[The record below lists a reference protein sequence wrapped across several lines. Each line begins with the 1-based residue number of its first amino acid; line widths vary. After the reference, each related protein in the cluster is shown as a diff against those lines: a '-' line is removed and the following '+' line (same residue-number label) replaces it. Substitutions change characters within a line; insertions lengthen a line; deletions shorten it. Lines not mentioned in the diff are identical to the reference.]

1 MESMSATAEISIRK
15 ATSHDVHAIRRLVA
29 PYASERILLEKEAVA
44 YYESIQEFR
53 IAEDAQGDV
62 VGCGALH
69 CMWEDIAEV
78 RTLAVAPG
86 ARGKGAGHLL
96 LTQLMEDASALGVSR
111 VFCLTFEVAFFERH
125 GFEVMAEQ
133 SAVDPEVF
141 AELLRSQDDG
151 VAEFLD
157 LARVKQNTL
166 GNTRMI
172 TTIG

>member
-1 MESMSATAEISIRK
+1 
-15 ATSHDVHAIRRLVA
+15 
-29 PYASERILLEKEAVA
+29 LLD
-44 YYESIQEFR
+44 
-53 IAEDAQGDV
+53 DA
-62 VGCGALH
+62 L
-69 CMWEDIAEV
+69 
-78 RTLAVAPG
+78 
-86 ARGKGAGHLL
+86 
-96 LTQLMEDASALGVSR
+96 ALGVSR
-111 VFCLTFEVAFFERH
+111 VFCLTFEVAFFERN

-172 TTIG
+172 TTIR